1 MVKLFYHMLK
11 RYCINLCLFEI
22 MQQEFPFS
30 FKLSFINILDKKGIK
45 FGGAVDGLSPF
56 FTICGINKVS
66 MFYNR
71 SQLHVA
77 TQIKTKLQFADKFSK
92 ISFREIS

>member
-56 FTICGINKVS
+56 F
-66 MFYNR
+66 YNLWDK
-71 SQLHVA
+71 QGFNVLQ
-77 TQIKTKLQFADKFSK
+77 QITASYADKNKTSICRQIF
-92 ISFREIS
+92 